1 MIAGINGVQGIHD
14 VLYDLLGYINTG
26 FIGRIVYAIQILCIY
41 WIDRWSFTYMCGKEY
56 SLDETGV
63 GIYEHP
69 KYDSF
74 TRVNGLF
81 MLTVFIITAIW
92 QASTLQW

>member
-1 MIAGINGVQGIHD
+1 
-14 VLYDLLGYINTG
+14 
-26 FIGRIVYAIQILCIY
+26 
-41 WIDRWSFTYMCGKEY
+41 MCGKEY

-69 KYDSF
+69 KYNSF
-74 TRVNGLF
+74 TRVNGLL